1 MDIMNKQGRPTI
13 TDEWG
18 SFIAIPTSFVIASKP
33 LTDKARWLF
42 VLLREYTNGKS
53 GVAFPS
59 YDTIRERTGWGRSQI
74 SNAIK
79 CLEKHGWLS
88 RQHQFGGVTLYRL
101 VKPVEPNSTEPKL
114 LESPK
119 TAIAKNP
126 KPRLQKSQT
135 ETPIVPNRDA
145 IKIETTKIE
154 INKIDICES
163 QVEPFD
169 SLANGDAPSVHA
181 QPCRSDIN
189 GMCVNHPYT
198 MEGCTEPGR
207 LYRLQAEKDW
217 QAKQAALTVHANGGS
232 ATPPEYAPA
241 NKNNAPLSRVCYDAP
256 ALQGAHILL
265 WNENAKYTVNIP
277 NGGTEE
283 TEAGN
288 ADYAIAQ
295 NEKNLELPQAII
307 NCLMSMGRTLLR
319 NISTMQ
325 DKTGN
330 SISARLDLKQD
341 ENLTKGNWCFQTDGK
356 FGGLNFSMQLLVKNQ
371 VMWDGSVKIAVSHT
385 SVPPFLT
392 LTGLFQGKM
401 AGNMNQQTAKF
412 SVPTVTDAELTTS
425 RTGANP
431 PPSAQAA
438 VTAPAQNGQLRVL
451 SPLAESAGIT
461 ASIEAVDP
469 PSTPVSVKKRKTSG
483 KAKTAKTDSPEE
495 IKRKADHKSLMN
507 HIAERMGKL
516 DNPPGQA
523 KAVSEMLKA
532 GHTVER
538 IKQELETQL
547 TELLNHKRRVVT
559 WNTVRQTITSSVFA
573 EQQSQ
578 TKLGGNNGKSKSN
591 RNNFFD
597 YINSKPFQQY

>member
-1 MDIMNKQGRPTI
+1 MNKKGRPTI
-13 TDEWG
+13 SDEWG

-42 VLLREYTNGKS
+42 VLLREYTNGES

-101 VKPVEPNSTEPKL
+101 VKPVEPNSTETKL

-119 TAIAKNP
+119 TAVAKNP

-135 ETPIVPNRDA
+135 ETSIVPNRDA

-154 INKIDICES
+154 INKIEICES
-163 QVEPFD
+163 QAEPFD
-169 SLANGDAPSVHA
+169 SLANGDAQSVHA
-181 QPCRSDIN
+181 QAELCACGDRRFEHHEDGACKLNGLGHGILASEPENRCDEFRPTGYSDTT
-189 GMCVNHPYT
+189 GMP
-198 MEGCTEPGR
+198 
-207 LYRLQAEKDW
+207 
-217 QAKQAALTVHANGGS
+217 TVHANGGF
-232 ATPPEYAPA
+232 ATPPEIGNKAP
-241 NKNNAPLSRVCYDAP
+241 
-256 ALQGAHILL
+256 
-265 WNENAKYTVNIP
+265 IP
-277 NGGTEE
+277 
-283 TEAGN
+283 
-288 ADYAIAQ
+288 
-295 NEKNLELPQAII
+295 
-307 NCLMSMGRTLLR
+307 
-319 NISTMQ
+319 
-325 DKTGN
+325 
-330 SISARLDLKQD
+330 
-341 ENLTKGNWCFQTDGK
+341 
-356 FGGLNFSMQLLVKNQ
+356 
-371 VMWDGSVKIAVSHT
+371 
-385 SVPPFLT
+385 
-392 LTGLFQGKM
+392 
-401 AGNMNQQTAKF
+401 
-412 SVPTVTDAELTTS
+412 
-425 RTGANP
+425 
-431 PPSAQAA
+431 AQAE
-438 VTAPAQNGQLRVL
+438 VTASAQNGQLRVL